1 MSSFQGVAKQ
11 YTDLLNTAYNRAR
24 SLYDEID
31 EIDKQVSSLLLLYK
45 IILNFQIEEEL
56 SGVPSDLLRS
66 LTSEYE
72 KEEKQLKTKPQ
83 TSKQQDAPLPKLP
96 NFEFDDENRPV
107 LLDEE
112 VEKQL
117 INEVLKQKGV
127 TRVRSPAPGKAP
139 FKHDPVARNQQYQEI
154 WNRFPVPGCKRRK
167 QLRWKIRE
175 LMLRRDVPV
184 LKLVPNLGLKPRPE
198 WIN

>member
-1 MSSFQGVAKQ
+1 M
-11 YTDLLNTAYNRAR
+11 
-24 SLYDEID
+24 
-31 EIDKQVSSLLLLYK
+31 
-45 IILNFQIEEEL
+45 
-56 SGVPSDLLRS
+56 PSDLLRS
-66 LTSEYE
+66 LVPEDE
-72 KEEKQLKTKPQ
+72 KEEKQLKIKPH
-83 TSKQQDAPLPKLP
+83 TSKQPDPPLPKLP

-127 TRVRSPAPGKAP
+127 TRVRCPAPGKAP